1 MVSAEATPDRGD
13 LVWLSFDPQRGH
25 EQRGR
30 RPAIVLSPH
39 KYNAKVGLALMCPIT
54 KQEKGY
60 PYEVK
65 LSRKGQIQGVVLADQ
80 VKSLDWRA
88 RDAEIVERAGQGIV
102 AEILAKLCTLLET
115 ESTA

>member
-1 MVSAEATPDRGD
+1 MVSAGAAPYRGD
-13 LVWLSFDPQRGH
+13 LVWLSFDPQKGH

-30 RPAIVLSPH
+30 RPAVVLSPH

-54 KQEKGY
+54 KREKGY

-65 LSRKGQIQGVVLADQ
+65 LSNKSQIQGVILADQ

-88 RDAEIVERAGQGIV
+88 REAEIVERAGQEVV
-102 AEILAKLCTLLET
+102 AEILAKLGTLLDT
-115 ESTA
+115 E